1 MFGALQANLCAIKL
15 VAIDYKDTAQ
25 SEGMT
30 VRFPMV
36 KFSGF
41 RASAVPLLIFP
52 LAALLN
58 SFSMT
63 ALLLAFGIAGFSG
76 IAGDIGLVQGAT
88 LALFYAFSA
97 NARNLILAD
106 NTGSA
111 APNLLRARL
120 WLLLPLAGAAYLL
133 GVIIGNASATL
144 ALVLI
149 LRRASEWIGEIGLAR
164 HEQRDQIAIPAQTVM
179 AESATFLLCLLPLF
193 LDWQLALCAV
203 PWALAPLMATR
214 RAHLTAHTSRGHIYI
229 KTLLPHFGSTAII
242 GTSVYVFRISIVLLV
257 GKVAAGDL
265 FTAFAIGGLIPTI
278 YGQALAPTL
287 AHRFGNRGLPPWL
300 LIIPLGMLAIAAA
313 VSGLAIAQPDW
324 LAALGRPSN
333 FWLAVGLSIGGGA
346 LMSVAAGLR
355 TRVIQGERGEDVFG
369 PDLLANVLIATSVP
383 FVFYAFGPQ
392 AMGGLYGLSGCLSL
406 VFLAGVGWLNTG
418 TTSAHA
424 RPLLFAIAFVLL
436 LPVFVQIQ
444 GGLFTSSSFVFD
456 SGGNILALP
465 LPISILALFVG
476 IALLGNYA
484 AAKRTLATLF
494 FTAFLFVTT
503 SLTISHG
510 NALYEGAKLILLA
523 QFLLPMFGL
532 VLGQMYGSAT
542 PAPEFERAAMW
553 VLLLVLPAQLIATWT
568 QGYTLLYPKVFFF
581 SIHQHLQYLPMIVV
595 ALLMMMSHSLWQVSR
610 FHRIAL
616 TILLP
621 ISMVYLAASLSWG
634 AMVGAAVS
642 LVCFT
647 AVHLRYAVIKHQT
660 FCVAAL
666 AAACAISYTA
676 LSESGT
682 LSRVLSKGNEAIT
695 TLQWRDKLASYNT
708 QVATSA
714 PAAEATRITHWRF
727 YASAVVESPKALF
740 LGHSTPPDRELHPSA
755 HNYWLDVMYN
765 FGIASTL
772 PLIIL
777 LFATIRWLWN
787 GRKYILSN
795 PMLLGTVIAA
805 LYLLLFENMLKVGM
819 RQPYPG
825 IITFFIWG
833 LLIARLQR
841 LTKGVE
847 QTAPNT

>member
-1 MFGALQANLCAIKL
+1 MKWIP
-15 VAIDYKDTAQ
+15 KDD
-25 SEGMT
+25 
-30 VRFPMV
+30 
-36 KFSGF
+36 
-41 RASAVPLLIFP
+41 ASTGLKSRSVPLLLFP

-63 ALLLAFGIAGFSG
+63 ALLLAFGIAGRSE

-97 NARNLILAD
+97 NARSLILAD
-106 NTGSA
+106 PNGFA
-111 APNLLRARL
+111 APRLLKTRL
-120 WLLLPLAGAAYLL
+120 WLLVPLAVAAYLL
-133 GVIIGNASATL
+133 GAGIGDASSAL

-164 HEQRDQIAIPAQTVM
+164 HEQRHQIAIPAQTVL

-193 LDWQLALCAV
+193 LDWQLALCAL
-203 PWALAPLMATR
+203 PWALAPLIAIR
-214 RAHLTAHTSRGHIYI
+214 RARLTARTSHGHISI

-257 GKVAAGDL
+257 GKVVAGDL

-300 LIIPLGMLAIAAA
+300 LIIPLGMLVIAAS

-324 LAALGRPSN
+324 LLALDRPSN

-383 FVFYAFGPQ
+383 FVFYALGPQ
-392 AMGGLYGLSGCLSL
+392 AMGGLYGLSGLLSL
-406 VFLAGVGWLNTG
+406 VFLAGVGWRNTG
-418 TTSAHA
+418 ATSARG
-424 RPLLFAIAFVLL
+424 RPLLFAIAVALL

-444 GGLFTSSSFVFD
+444 GGLFTDPSFAFD
-456 SGGNILALP
+456 SGGSILALP

-494 FTAFLFVTT
+494 FTALLFVTT

-510 NALYEGAKLILLA
+510 NALDEGAKLILLA

-553 VLLLVLPAQLIATWT
+553 VLLLVLPAQLVATWT
-568 QGYTLLYPKVFFF
+568 EGYTLLHPKVFFF
-581 SIHQHLQYLPMIVV
+581 SIYQHLQYLPMIVV
-595 ALLMMMSHSLWQVSR
+595 ALLMMVSNSLWRVSR
-610 FHRIAL
+610 SHRIAL
-616 TILLP
+616 TFLLP
-621 ISMVYLAASLSWG
+621 IAMVYVAASLSWG
-634 AMVGAAVS
+634 AIAGAAIS
-642 LVCFT
+642 LACFT
-647 AVHLRYAVIKHQT
+647 VVQLRYTGMKQQT
-660 FCVAAL
+660 LCLVAL
-666 AAACAISYTA
+666 ATVCAITYVA
-676 LSESGT
+676 LSESGS
-682 LSRVLSKGNEAIT
+682 LSRMLSRDNEAIT

-708 QVATSA
+708 QAEA
-714 PAAEATRITHWRF
+714 PASAAGATRRAHWRF

-740 LGHSTPPDRELHPSA
+740 LGHATPPDRELHPSA

-765 FGIASTL
+765 FGLASAL

-777 LFATIRWLWN
+777 LFATIRWLWK
-787 GRKYILSN
+787 GRKYVLSS
-795 PMLLGTVIAA
+795 PMLLGTAIAA

-847 QTAPNT
+847 QTDPIA